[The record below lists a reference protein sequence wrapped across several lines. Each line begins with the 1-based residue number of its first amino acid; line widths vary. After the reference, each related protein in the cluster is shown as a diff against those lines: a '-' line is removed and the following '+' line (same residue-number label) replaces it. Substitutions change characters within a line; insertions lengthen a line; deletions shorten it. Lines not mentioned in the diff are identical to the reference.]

1 MTKSKASAELT
12 RRAHQLLQL
21 LVLEY
26 IRTGLP
32 VGSKRL
38 ASLHPEGISPATIR
52 AIMARLEQAGF
63 LNQPHTSAGRMPTTK
78 GFQFYVDGLERT
90 PDLPNRQ
97 VARIREMLEQ
107 ETDPG
112 DLMIQ
117 TSQILSRLSN
127 NLGFVLAPPQSVS
140 VLKRIEFV
148 KISSRRI
155 LAILVTRAGLV
166 QSRLIAT
173 GRRLSQEDLDR
184 AGLCLQDQFEGQTLS
199 HIRRELRRLES
210 DTGEDRRPRNE
221 AIRLGTAS
229 LVRSRRNPGSDSE
242 VYFGGTSRVLQQPE
256 LNDQDRAAGLF
267 RTMEKKSRLA
277 EVLTRRLDADQPAPR
292 VTLDLDRHIPEM
304 RGWAMISSPYLYRER
319 VAGSLGILG
328 PRRMKYDR
336 GISLVGYVARL
347 FGRIL
352 SAT

>member
-38 ASLHPEGISPATIR
+38 ASLHREGISPATIR

-63 LNQPHTSAGRMPTTK
+63 LNQPHTSAGRVPTTK
-78 GFQFYVDGLERT
+78 GFQFYIDGLERT

-166 QSRLIAT
+166 QSQ
-173 GRRLSQEDLDR
+173 SDR
-184 AGLCLQDQFEGQTLS
+184 
-199 HIRRELRRLES
+199 
-210 DTGEDRRPRNE
+210 DRPPPE
-221 AIRLGTAS
+221 
-229 LVRSRRNPGSDSE
+229 PG
-242 VYFGGTSRVLQQPE
+242 
-256 LNDQDRAAGLF
+256 
-267 RTMEKKSRLA
+267 
-277 EVLTRRLDADQPAPR
+277 
-292 VTLDLDRHIPEM
+292 
-304 RGWAMISSPYLYRER
+304 
-319 VAGSLGILG
+319 GSG
-328 PRRMKYDR
+328 PRRALPPKPIRGADPVPDPSRAPEDR
-336 GISLVGYVARL
+336 VPHRGGPAVPETRPSAW
-347 FGRIL
+347 GRPVWSGRGETPGVIRKST
-352 SAT
+352 SAGPRGCCGSRN

>member
-1 MTKSKASAELT
+1 
-12 RRAHQLLQL
+12 
-21 LVLEY
+21 
-26 IRTGLP
+26 
-32 VGSKRL
+32 
-38 ASLHPEGISPATIR
+38 
-52 AIMARLEQAGF
+52 
-63 LNQPHTSAGRMPTTK
+63 
-78 GFQFYVDGLERT
+78 
-90 PDLPNRQ
+90 
-97 VARIREMLEQ
+97 MLEQ

-112 DLMIQ
+112 DLMVQ

-173 GRRLSQEDLDR
+173 SRRLNQEDLDR
-184 AGLCLQDQFEGQTLS
+184 AGRCLQDQFEGQTLS
-199 HIRRELRRLES
+199 HIRRELRRLRS
-210 DTGEDRRPRNE
+210 GSVQDSRPRTD
-221 AIRLGTAS
+221 AIRLGSAS
-229 LVRSRRNPGSDSE
+229 LVGPGQNPGSDSE
-242 VYFGGTSRVLQQPE
+242 VYFGGTSRLLQQPE

-267 RTMEKKSRLA
+267 RTMEKKSQLA

-328 PRRMKYDR
+328 PRRMKYDK

-347 FGRIL
+347 FGQIL

>member
-1 MTKSKASAELT
+1 MTKSKPSAELT
-12 RRAHQLLQL
+12 QRTHQLLHL

-38 ASLHPEGISPATIR
+38 ASLHQEGISPATIR
-52 AIMARLEQAGF
+52 ALMARLEQAGF
-63 LNQPHTSAGRMPTTK
+63 LNQPHTSAGRVPTSK
-78 GFQFYVDGLERT
+78 AIQFYVDGLERI

-127 NLGFVLAPPQSVS
+127 NLGFVMAPPQSVS

-148 KISSRRI
+148 KISPRRI

-184 AGLCLQDQFEGQTLS
+184 AGLCLQDRFEGQTLS
-199 HIRRELRRLES
+199 HIRRELCRLES
-210 DTGEDRRPRNE
+210 DSGEDRRPRND

-229 LVRSRRNPGSDSE
+229 LVRSGGNPGSGSQ
-242 VYFGGTSRVLQQPE
+242 VYFGGTSRILQQPE

-267 RTMEKKSRLA
+267 KTMEKKSRLA
-277 EVLTRRLDADQPAPR
+277 EILTQRLDADQPAPR

-328 PRRMKYDR
+328 PRRMKYDT

>member
-12 RRAHQLLQL
+12 QRAHQLLHL

-26 IRTGLP
+26 IRTGSP

-38 ASLHPEGISPATIR
+38 ASLHQEGISPATIR

-63 LNQPHTSAGRMPTTK
+63 LNQPHTSAGRVPTTK
-78 GFQFYVDGLERT
+78 GIQFYIDGLERI

-97 VARIREMLEQ
+97 VSRIRQMLEQ

-112 DLMIQ
+112 DLMFQ
-117 TSQILSRLSN
+117 TSQILSRHSN
-127 NLGFVLAPPQSVS
+127 NLGFVLAPPHSVS

-148 KISSRRI
+148 RISSRRI

-173 GRRLSQEDLDR
+173 GRGLSQEDLDR
-184 AGLCLQDQFEGQTLS
+184 AGHCLQDQFEGQTLS

-210 DTGEDRRPRNE
+210 HTVRDSRSPND

-229 LVRSRRNPGSDSE
+229 LVRSRRNPGSASE
-242 VYFGGTSRVLQQPE
+242 VYFGGTSRLLQQPE

-267 RTMEKKSRLA
+267 RTMEKKGRLA
-277 EVLTRRLDADQPAPR
+277 EVLTERLEADQPAPQ

-347 FGRIL
+347 FGQIL

>member
-1 MTKSKASAELT
+1 MTNKKASAEIT
-12 RRAHQLLQL
+12 QRAHQLLHL

-26 IRTGLP
+26 IRTGVP

-38 ASLHPEGISPATIR
+38 ASLHEEGISPATIR
-52 AIMARLEQAGF
+52 AILARLEKAGF
-63 LNQPHTSAGRMPTTK
+63 LNQPHTSAGRVPTTK
-78 GFQFYVDGLERT
+78 GFQFYVDGLETT
-90 PDLPNRQ
+90 PALPNRQ

-112 DLMIQ
+112 DLMAQ

-173 GRRLSQEDLDR
+173 SRDLNQEDLAR
-184 AGLCLQDQFEGQTLS
+184 AGRCLQEEFEGQTLS
-199 HIRRELRRLES
+199 QIRRELRRLQSRTLRES
-210 DTGEDRRPRNE
+210 RPPRD
-221 AIRLGTAS
+221 AIRLGSAS
-229 LVRSRRNPGSDSE
+229 LVRSRQSPGRDSE
-242 VYFGGTSRVLQQPE
+242 VYFGGTSRLLQQPE

-267 RTMEKKSRLA
+267 RTMGRKSRLA
-277 EVLTRRLDADQPAPR
+277 EVLTERLDADQPVPH

-304 RGWAMISSPYLYRER
+304 RGWAMISSPYLYRES

-328 PRRMKYDR
+328 PKRMKYDK

-347 FGRIL
+347 FGQIL
-352 SAT
+352 SGT

>member
-1 MTKSKASAELT
+1 MTKSKTSSELT
-12 RRAHQLLQL
+12 QRAHQLLNL

-26 IRTGLP
+26 IRTGVP
-32 VGSKRL
+32 VGSKKL
-38 ASLHPEGISPATIR
+38 ASLHQEGISPATIR

-63 LNQPHTSAGRMPTTK
+63 LNQPHTSAGRVPTTK

-90 PDLPNRQ
+90 PDLPNQQ
-97 VARIREMLEQ
+97 VARIRKRLEQ

-117 TSQILSRLSN
+117 TSQVLSRLSN

-173 GRRLSQEDLDR
+173 SRRLSQEDLDR
-184 AGLCLQDQFEGQTLS
+184 AGHSLQDRFEGQTLS

-210 DTGEDRRPRNE
+210 GTVPDSRPRND

-229 LVRSRRNPGSDSE
+229 LVKSRRNPGRDSE
-242 VYFGGTSRVLQQPE
+242 VYFGATSRLLQQPE
-256 LNDQDRAAGLF
+256 LNEQDRAAGLF
-267 RTMEKKSRLA
+267 RTMEKKNRLA
-277 EVLTRRLDADQPAPR
+277 EVLTQRLDAEQPATC

-347 FGRIL
+347 FGQIL
-352 SAT
+352 SAN

>member
-1 MTKSKASAELT
+1 MTKSKPSAELT
-12 RRAHQLLQL
+12 QRAHQLLQL

-38 ASLHPEGISPATIR
+38 ASLHQEGISPATIR
-52 AIMARLEQAGF
+52 ALMARLEQAGF
-63 LNQPHTSAGRMPTTK
+63 LNQPHTSAGRVPTSK
-78 GFQFYVDGLERT
+78 AIQFHVDGLERI

-127 NLGFVLAPPQSVS
+127 NLGFVMAPPQSVS

-148 KISSRRI
+148 RISSRRI

-173 GRRLSQEDLDR
+173 SRRLSQEDLDR

-199 HIRRELRRLES
+199 QIRRELRRLES
-210 DTGEDRRPRNE
+210 RTAQDSRPRND

-229 LVRSRRNPGSDSE
+229 LVRSRRNPGSDSQ
-242 VYFGGTSRVLQQPE
+242 VYFGGTSRLLRQPE

-277 EVLTRRLDADQPAPR
+277 EVLIERLDADQPAPS

-347 FGRIL
+347 FGQIL
-352 SAT
+352 SGA

>member
-1 MTKSKASAELT
+1 MTKGKASAELT
-12 RRAHQLLQL
+12 QRAHQVLHL

-26 IRTGLP
+26 IRTGVP

-38 ASLHPEGISPATIR
+38 ASLHQEGISPATIR

-63 LNQPHTSAGRMPTTK
+63 LNQPHTSAGRVPTTK
-78 GFQFYVDGLERT
+78 GFQFYIDGLERT
-90 PDLPNRQ
+90 PDPPHRQ
-97 VARIREMLEQ
+97 VARIRQMLEQ

-112 DLMIQ
+112 DLMVQ

-140 VLKRIEFV
+140 FLKRIEFV

-166 QSRLIAT
+166 QSRLIASS
-173 GRRLSQEDLDR
+173 RDLNQEDLDR
-184 AGLCLQDQFEGQTLS
+184 AGLFFQEEFKGQTLS
-199 HIRRELRRLES
+199 HIRRELRRLQTCSRREA
-210 DTGEDRRPRNE
+210 RPRND
-221 AIRLGTAS
+221 AIRLGSAS
-229 LVRSRRNPGSDSE
+229 LFRSRRNPGSDSE
-242 VYFGGTSRVLQQPE
+242 VYFGGTSRLLQQPE
-256 LNDQDRAAGLF
+256 LTDQDRAAGLF
-267 RTMEKKSRLA
+267 RTMERKSRLA
-277 EVLTRRLDADQPAPR
+277 KVLTERLDADQPAPR

-328 PRRMKYDR
+328 PRRMKYDK

-347 FGRIL
+347 FGQIL